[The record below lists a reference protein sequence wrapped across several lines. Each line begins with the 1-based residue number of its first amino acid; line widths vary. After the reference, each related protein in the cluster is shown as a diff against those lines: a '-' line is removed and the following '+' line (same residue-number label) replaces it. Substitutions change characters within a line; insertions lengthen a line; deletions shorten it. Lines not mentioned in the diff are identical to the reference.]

1 MPLCAD
7 TQRPQLVGLGV
18 LLPLGTAVACL
29 KGQVKTSWDTGN
41 FRGGGAGNPQC
52 SYRGRPGFRGT
63 LWVASRVPSAL
74 STSNS

>member
-41 FRGGGAGNPQC
+41 C
-52 SYRGRPGFRGT
+52 SCPPRM
-63 LWVASRVPSAL
+63 AEA
-74 STSNS
+74 